1 MRAMVG
7 VRVWGRHRGHRPAH
21 SERDQFA
28 GGYAGHSLV
37 LDRRLLK
44 SIQDCIPV
52 PQLNRFVPVD
62 GAIYVCE
69 YIYGLSCVLI
79 CDRISS
85 IAFRLF
91 DIDASN
97 SCRPV
102 LQIQEYATRH
112 VIPVPY
118 PCSRIGLFTERYMHL
133 EGRDTPV
140 YHQTYLPSCA
150 QRPSRPHP
158 PTAKTRASFHEFVE
172 LVQREYQRGT
182 ITSDQQEGLIRLAAC
197 SFLEAMLAKNVE
209 SKFCEIGE
217 ILTRVEEQVED
228 LFSH

>member
-150 QRPSRPHP
+150 QRPSRPP
-158 PTAKTRASFHEFVE
+158 PPLPRPAQVF
-172 LVQREYQRGT
+172 
-182 ITSDQQEGLIRLAAC
+182 TSLSSLSSVSTNEGRLLLI
-197 SFLEAMLAKNVE
+197 
-209 SKFCEIGE
+209 SKK
-217 ILTRVEEQVED
+217 V
-228 LFSH
+228 